1 MNTVVDKKTKQKTQK
16 VKLILTLLLDSK
28 LYSVRQPVCFSV
40 SWCRSLGSAAYPTNA
55 SPYKCGTISE

>member
-1 MNTVVDKKTKQKTQK
+1 MNTVVDKKKTTTQK

-40 SWCRSLGSAAYPTNA
+40 SWCRLLGSAAYPTNA
-55 SPYKCGTISE
+55 SPYKCGTISK